1 VNENQLRQIFQR
13 TQGHCH
19 FCGDPVDFE
28 KRGWHEG
35 DLTGYWEIDHIIQR
49 AKDGA
54 PSIDNCLPACTM
66 CNRLRWHRRGQEVRE
81 LLQLGLIARDEVA
94 KGSELGRALLEKQEH
109 RLAKNV
115 QRRKN
120 KNQ

>member
-1 VNENQLRQIFQR
+1 MNENQLRLIFQR

-19 FCGDPVDFE
+19 FCGDPLDFE
-28 KRGWHEG
+28 KRGWREG

-94 KGSELGRALLEKQEH
+94 KGSELGRALLEKQEQ

-120 KNQ
+120 NNQ